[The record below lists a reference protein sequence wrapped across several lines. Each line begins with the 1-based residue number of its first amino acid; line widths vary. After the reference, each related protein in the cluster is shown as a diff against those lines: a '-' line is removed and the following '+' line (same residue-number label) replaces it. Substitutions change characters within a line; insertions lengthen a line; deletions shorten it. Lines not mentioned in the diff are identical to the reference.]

1 MNVNFLASGY
11 HWPEIGALGSGIY
24 SPSGPLNYTYYETSG
39 SNMVTARV
47 PKLNRNMERKG
58 KKNIPKTE
66 KDLTRNSEPNKL
78 KQEYQNT
85 ATNLMTHPMIY
96 EDLSIYSHSI
106 MTKGKPDVQTL
117 CYNETFC
124 CHASYSLTNLVPH
137 ISYHLLAYKGERG
150 LAGEYTIDIELCGLV
165 LCREDGCGTEL
176 VVEEEEES
184 FQFLE
189 LSANYSNNT
198 IVIPSVLD
206 WSGQLPDW
214 DKVEVYS
221 AEWVQGKE
229 VIMSME
235 HSALFSAALYARV
248 M

>member
-1 MNVNFLASGY
+1 
-11 HWPEIGALGSGIY
+11 
-24 SPSGPLNYTYYETSG
+24 
-39 SNMVTARV
+39 MVTARI
-47 PKLNRNMERKG
+47 PKLNRNLESNG
-58 KKNIPKTE
+58 QKNIPKTE
-66 KDLTRNSEPNKL
+66 EELSRKSEPNKL
-78 KQEYQNT
+78 AQEYQNT
-85 ATNLMTHPMIY
+85 AKIQPIKLRTHPMIY
-96 EDLSIYSHSI
+96 EDLSFYSHLL
-106 MTKGKPDVQTL
+106 MTKGQPDVQTL
-117 CYNETFC
+117 CYNDTFC
-124 CHASYSLTNLVPH
+124 CHASYSLTNLLPH

-176 VVEEEEES
+176 VVEEQAES
-184 FQFLE
+184 IEFLE

-206 WSGQLPDW
+206 WSGKLPDW
-214 DKVEVYS
+214 DRIEVYS

-235 HSALFSAALYARV
+235 HSPLFSAALYARV